1 MLSLLLLEIEKL
13 IWTADY
19 VAQRLELMKL
29 YDFSMISLL
38 IITNTLISLDTLQR
52 LINEVGFAPHL
63 EFS

>member
-1 MLSLLLLEIEKL
+1 
-13 IWTADY
+13 
-19 VAQRLELMKL
+19 
-29 YDFSMISLL
+29 MISLL